1 MRISAYD
8 EIAEWY
14 DEQVRTGT
22 LLHGFVLPALLELIG
37 DVRGQ
42 RVCDLACG
50 QGIVA
55 RELARRGARV
65 TGVDISERLLALAR
79 TEEARDP
86 LGIIYRLDDG
96 QRLDSFE
103 DASLD
108 GVVSNMALMDI
119 PDVGA
124 TYRAVARVLR
134 PGGWLAFSITH
145 PCVQMPGSDWLERDD
160 GRIARVSGHYFT
172 EGYWAPENAPGVRG
186 RVGAQHRTLGTY
198 LNGLIEARLRIERLA
213 EPRFDGI
220 AAGSARTAY
229 RDVPGALL
237 VRCLRA

>member
-22 LLHGFVLPALLELIG
+22 LLHGFVLPALQELIG

-65 TGVDISERLLALAR
+65 TGVDISARLLALAR

-108 GVVSNMALMDI
+108 GVVSNMALMDM

-198 LNGLIEARLRIERLA
+198 LNGLLEAGLRIQRLA